1 MSSTSIPSRED
12 EGVVGQA
19 SAKVQDAASTAQEKA
34 SELTSEGKSR
44 LAEQLDQR
52 TTDAGSQA
60 RSVAQALRSSTDQL
74 QQDGNTQAA
83 SVANRAAD
91 QIERIGSYLEQ
102 HGGDDLLRD
111 VENFAR
117 RRPWMIAGAGLLVGI
132 TASRFLKASSEKRY
146 SAYTGSAGYRSPRAY
161 GTYGAYGEYGEYG
174 EYGGSRDLPQV
185 TGGGYVGTTGYSSPA
200 ADDPL
205 APER

>member
-12 EGVVGQA
+12 DGVVGQA

-52 TTDAGSQA
+52 TTDAGAQA

-83 SVANRAAD
+83 SVANRAAE

-161 GTYGAYGEYGEYG
+161 GAYG

-185 TGGGYVGTTGYSSPA
+185 AGGGYVGTTGYSSPA

>member
-1 MSSTSIPSRED
+1 MSSTSTPSMED
-12 EGVVGQA
+12 QGVVEQA
-19 SAKVQDAASTAQEKA
+19 SAKVQDVASTAQDKA

-60 RSVAQALRSSTDQL
+60 RSVAQALRSSTERL
-74 QQDGNTQAA
+74 QEDGNTQAA
-83 SVANRAAD
+83 SVAGRAAD
-91 QIERIGSYLEQ
+91 QIERVGSYLEQ
-102 HGGDDLLRD
+102 HSGDDLLRD

-146 SAYTGSAGYRSPRAY
+146 SAYSGSAGYRSPGA
-161 GTYGAYGEYGEYG
+161 YGAYGGYD
-174 EYGGSRDLPQV
+174 GGHELPQV
-185 TGGGYVGTTGYSSPA
+185 TGAYVGTTGYSSPA